1 MNTRLQHFLTAENIT
16 QAQLADE
23 IHVARASVS
32 HILAGRNKPG
42 FDFIESLGRHYP
54 GLNLEWL
61 ITGRGKMYKF
71 ESPAQPQ
78 PEAPEIVPEEA
89 PEADSAPA
97 LDLILEQA
105 PAPRSSASPS
115 VISSEGVA
123 VVEKSVCKE
132 KRITKVLVFYDDG
145 TYREL

>member
-61 ITGRGKMYKF
+61 ITGRGKMYKTN
-71 ESPAQPQ
+71 SPVQPPQPQ
-78 PEAPEIVPEEA
+78 PEPEETAPAEA
-89 PEADSAPA
+89 PEAETEAV
-97 LDLILEQA
+97 LDLVLEQA
-105 PAPRSSASPS
+105 PQAAAPLPQPAPR
-115 VISSEGVA
+115 
-123 VVEKSVCKE
+123 
-132 KRITKVLVFYDDG
+132 RIRKVLVFYDDN
-145 TYREL
+145 TYQEL

>member
-61 ITGRGKMYKF
+61 ITGRGKMYKAS
-71 ESPAQPQ
+71 SPVQPRTEEVEIA
-78 PEAPEIVPEEA
+78 PAAAPEPESEA
-89 PEADSAPA
+89 V
-97 LDLILEQA
+97 LDLVLEQA
-105 PAPRSSASPS
+105 PQAAAPLPPAPR
-115 VISSEGVA
+115 
-123 VVEKSVCKE
+123 
-132 KRITKVLVFYDDG
+132 RIRKVLVFYDDN
-145 TYREL
+145 TYQEL